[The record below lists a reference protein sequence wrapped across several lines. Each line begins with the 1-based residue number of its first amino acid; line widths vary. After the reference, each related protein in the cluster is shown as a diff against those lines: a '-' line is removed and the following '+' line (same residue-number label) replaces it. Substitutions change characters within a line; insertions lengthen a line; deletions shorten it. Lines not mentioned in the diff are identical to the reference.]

1 MSAPAFHWKK
11 LVYSNAN
18 FKNIGEVL
26 GTAYEVMTQSG
37 FANVQQQSEDVF
49 AVTPNMII
57 TIGVVKTSHDYA
69 VAVMVAGSNKSEVTT
84 TLTKVFNNLKNHH
97 PF

>member
-26 GTAYEVMTQSG
+26 GTAYDVMTQSG
-37 FANVQQQSEDVF
+37 FTNVQQQAEDVF
-49 AVTPNMII
+49 AVTANMII
-57 TIGVVKTSHDYA
+57 TIAVVKTSHDYA
-69 VAVMVAGSNKSEVTT
+69 VVVMVAGSSKSEVTT
-84 TLTKVFNNLKNHH
+84 TLTNVFNNLKNNN